1 MAVRV
6 KKIYPALKHGGYSA
20 TGLLPG
26 EDPAAFEKL
35 HQDLIAELRPDGPLE
50 SDVVATIVRLTWRKQ
65 NLETFRI
72 AESARNRYSA
82 IRSKIVP
89 STEPPRTYIPL
100 GNFDRNWVPPDP
112 AAVKAAREA
121 AKAQAREELGGRY
134 RFVEMGE
141 AATIP
146 RMFEELE
153 VEERLLGMIERCIKQ
168 LFHLKGLKSVISSSP
183 SVSPLKIAGPPKAA

>member
-6 KKIYPALKHGGYSA
+6 KKIHPALKHGGYSA

-65 NLETFRI
+65 NLETFRV

-112 AAVKAAREA
+112 AAVNAAREA

-134 RFVEMGE
+134 RFV
-141 AATIP
+141 
-146 RMFEELE
+146 
-153 VEERLLGMIERCIKQ
+153 
-168 LFHLKGLKSVISSSP
+168 
-183 SVSPLKIAGPPKAA
+183 VSLRPGPPS